1 MKNLNPFI
9 PAIIWALLITGMDLV
24 PANPIKTQEQKWI
37 IGPDKF
43 IHFAQHFVLSSL
55 LFWGFLMKKY
65 NKTQVLLL
73 CILIPVALGTS
84 IEIAQELWVPNR
96 HFNIKDIFANVLGAI
111 FLLFFTKTI
120 ATFQNKFFN
129 Q

>member
-1 MKNLNPFI
+1 MKNLKSFY
-9 PAIIWALLITGMDLV
+9 PAIIWALLITGMDLI
-24 PANPIKTQEQKWI
+24 PANPLKTQEQKWI

-43 IHFAQHFVLSSL
+43 IHFAQHFVLSAL
-55 LFWGFLMKKY
+55 LFWGFLTKNY
-65 NKTQVLLL
+65 NKTHVLLL

-96 HFNIKDIFANVLGAI
+96 HFNIKDIIANVLGAI

-120 ATFQNKFFN
+120 ATLQNKFFN